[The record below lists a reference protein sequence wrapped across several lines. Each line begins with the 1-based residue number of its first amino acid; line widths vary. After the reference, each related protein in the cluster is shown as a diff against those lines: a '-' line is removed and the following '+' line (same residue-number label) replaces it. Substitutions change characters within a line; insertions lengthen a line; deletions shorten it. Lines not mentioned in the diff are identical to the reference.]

1 MALANTLKFA
11 LKKKLGKKRL
21 FYVCRDAERAE
32 AGLLLGLPNF
42 YILTNRS
49 EFAEVLRAK
58 YPKQIHISTQNSLL
72 DTLDLLKDTGLTK
85 KICRNDMVM
94 VFKPTV
100 QIEALCHERDW
111 NLINPPAALA
121 NRVEEKMSQV
131 EWLGPLKKYLP
142 DTKISLM
149 KDVRWPKKKFILQFN
164 RTHTGS
170 GTILINSNRLLNDL
184 KKRFPERE
192 ARLSTFIDGPI
203 ITSNNIVWDHRV
215 LVGNIS
221 YQITGLKPFTDNPFA
236 TIGNDWAVVKTIIS
250 KKQLND
256 YHRFVAAI
264 GKRLAKDGWR
274 GLFGIDAII
283 DKKTGKVF
291 LLEINARQPAST
303 SYESILQF
311 GKNPAGVTTFAAH
324 LASLLGTKMPQAELT
339 PIDDGAQIV
348 QRVTEKIQSLPAP
361 RTAKPPKFRYIRYE
375 NTKPNSDLLRLQ
387 TRQRIMEKHNELA
400 AHGHRLA
407 LFVRFVK
414 NRCTWGLNR
423 AGAFLVKN
431 HRILLIKRMR
441 DGYEYYSVPGGTIDQ
456 KDRKQLKETAR
467 REVLEETGL
476 RYDVD
481 STIKPLEYLTERK
494 EMYYFTKNISGKM
507 RLGGPEKLRNKA
519 DDKYELKWVPI
530 TQIGKINL
538 LPVMIK
544 DKLAGCLA
552 DVYSRKK

>member
-11 LKKKLGKKRL
+11 LNKKLGKKRL
-21 FYVCRDAERAE
+21 FYVCRDIERAE

-42 YILTNRS
+42 HILTNQS
-49 EFAEVLRAK
+49 ELACELRAK
-58 YPKQIHISTQNSLL
+58 FPKQIRLSADNIVS
-72 DTLDLLKDTGLTK
+72 DTLDLLKNADLTG
-85 KICRNDMVM
+85 KICQNDMVM

-100 QIEALCHERDW
+100 QIEALCHERGW
-111 NLINPPAALA
+111 TLINPPAALA

-149 KDVRWPKKKFILQFN
+149 KDARWLKKKFILQFN

-170 GTILINSNRLLNDL
+170 GTLLINSKRQLDDL

-203 ITSNNIVWDHRV
+203 ITSNNTVWNNRI

-250 KKQLND
+250 KKQLSD
-256 YHRFVAAI
+256 YRRLVNAI
-264 GKRLAKDGWR
+264 GKRLTTDGWR

-311 GKNPAGVTTFAAH
+311 GKDSSGTTTFAAH
-324 LASLLGTKMPQAELT
+324 LASLLGIKIPQAELI
-339 PIDDGAQIV
+339 PIDEGAQIV

-361 RTAKPPKFRYIRYE
+361 RTAKPPRFRYIRYE
-375 NTKPNSDLLRLQ
+375 NTKLNSDLLRLQ
-387 TRQRIMEKHNELA
+387 TRQGIMEKHNELA

-407 LFVRFVK
+407 LFIRFVK
-414 NRCTWGLNR
+414 SHCTWGLNR

-431 HRILLIKRMR
+431 RRILLIKRLR
-441 DGYEYYSVPGGTIDQ
+441 DGYEYYSVPGGTID
-456 KDRKQLKETAR
+456 KRDHRQLRETAR
-467 REVLEETGL
+467 REILEETGL

-481 STIKPLEYLTERK
+481 PAIKPLEYLTERK

-507 RLGGPEKLRNKA
+507 RLGGPEKSRNRA

-544 DKLAGCLA
+544 DKLAECL
-552 DVYSRKK
+552 VEIYGQKK

>member
-21 FYVCRDAERAE
+21 FYVCRDVERAE

-42 YILTNRS
+42 HILTNQS
-49 EFAEVLRAK
+49 ELAQGLLAK
-58 YPKQIHISTQNSLL
+58 YPRQIRLSIHNSLL
-72 DTLDLLKDTGLTK
+72 DTLDLLKDTDLTA
-85 KICRNDMVM
+85 KISRNDMVL

-111 NLINPPAALA
+111 TLINPPAALA

-149 KDVRWPKKKFILQFN
+149 KGVRWPKKKFILQFN

-170 GTILINSNRLLNDL
+170 GTILINSGKVLNDL

-203 ITSNNIVWDHRV
+203 ITSNNVVWGDRV

-236 TIGNDWAVVKTIIS
+236 TIGNDWAVVAKIIS
-250 KKQLND
+250 KKQLSD
-256 YHRFVAAI
+256 YHRLAASI
-264 GKRLAKDGWR
+264 GKRLAKKGWR

-311 GKNPAGVTTFAAH
+311 EKNPYGATAFAAH
-324 LASLLGTKMPQAELT
+324 LASLLVVKVPRVELT
-339 PIDDGAQIV
+339 PIDGGAQIV
-348 QRVTEKIQSLPAP
+348 QRVTEQIRNLPAP
-361 RTAKPPKFRYIRYE
+361 RTAKPPKFRYIRYD

-414 NRCTWGLNR
+414 NRCTWGSNR

-431 HRILLIKRMR
+431 GRILLIKRMR
-441 DGYEYYSVPGGTIDQ
+441 DGYEYYSVPGGTIDK
-456 KDRKQLKETAR
+456 KDRKQLRETAR
-467 REVLEETGL
+467 REILEETGL

-481 STIKPLEYLTERK
+481 PAIKPLEYLTERK
-494 EMYYFTKNISGKM
+494 EMYYFTKNITGKA

-530 TQIGKINL
+530 AQIGKINL

-544 DKLAGCLA
+544 DKLAECLMEI
-552 DVYSRKK
+552 YGRKK